1 MPDPFQLTEA
11 TNEAASSTHP
21 DRAVGVFDSGVG
33 GLSVLQHIRQ
43 RLPNES
49 LIYFADSG
57 FAPYGEKSDEAIIE
71 RSLTATQFLLQHQI
85 KALVIACNT
94 ATAAAVA
101 TLRLRYPELII
112 IGIEPGLKPAALQS
126 KSKVVGVL
134 ATRSTLQSQKF
145 KQLRD
150 QLSAETGVQFISQAC
165 VGLVDKIEKAELQS
179 ADTLQLVRRYVTPL
193 LHEGADRLV
202 LGCTH
207 YPFVSHL
214 INAVIAETS
223 ATSNAV
229 QLIDTGEAVA
239 RQLQRLLE
247 QHQMRHS
254 DPALRVNTIRAWTTG
269 DSSSLEHAL
278 QHMLGLLK
286 EEYEVFALK

>member
-11 TNEAASSTHP
+11 TNEVASSTHP

-71 RSLTATQFLLQHQI
+71 RSLTATQLLLQHQI

-112 IGIEPGLKPAALQS
+112 IGIEPGLKPAA
-126 KSKVVGVL
+126 
-134 ATRSTLQSQKF
+134 
-145 KQLRD
+145 
-150 QLSAETGVQFISQAC
+150 
-165 VGLVDKIEKAELQS
+165 
-179 ADTLQLVRRYVTPL
+179 
-193 LHEGADRLV
+193 
-202 LGCTH
+202 
-207 YPFVSHL
+207 
-214 INAVIAETS
+214 
-223 ATSNAV
+223 
-229 QLIDTGEAVA
+229 
-239 RQLQRLLE
+239 
-247 QHQMRHS
+247 
-254 DPALRVNTIRAWTTG
+254 
-269 DSSSLEHAL
+269 
-278 QHMLGLLK
+278 
-286 EEYEVFALK
+286 

>member
-1 MPDPFQLTEA
+1 MPDPFQLNQA
-11 TNEAASSTHP
+11 ANEVVSSIHP

-33 GLSVLQHIRQ
+33 GLSVLRHIRQ

-49 LIYFADSG
+49 LIYFADTG
-57 FAPYGEKSDEAIIE
+57 FAPYGDKSDEAILA
-71 RSLTATQFLLQHQI
+71 RSLLATELLLQHQI

-101 TLRLRYPELII
+101 TLRLRYAELII

-134 ATRSTLQSQKF
+134 ATKSTLQSQKF

-150 QLSAETGVQFISQAC
+150 QLSAETGVQFIAQAC

-179 ADTLQLVRRYVTPL
+179 ADTLQLVRSYVAPL
-193 LHEGADRLV
+193 LAQAADTLV

-207 YPFVSHL
+207 YPFVADL
-214 INAVIAETS
+214 IQQVIAETS
-223 ATSNAV
+223 AVSGKV

-239 RQLQRLLE
+239 RHLHKLLE
-247 QHQMRHS
+247 QHQLLS
-254 DPALRVNTIRAWTTG
+254 ASPNSSPILACTTG
-269 DSSSLEHAL
+269 STSSLEHAL
-278 QHMLGLLK
+278 QGMLHLSADQFS
-286 EEYEVFALK
+286 VPALV